1 MIRVSGFV
9 FGRVVIFSRLFS
21 LLSFPFFLTVYIFL
35 TEGTERMDFLNRPE
49 NDYCHLFFL
58 YLFSLVLFGL
68 FFFSVFPISAAAHS
82 KI

>member
-49 NDYCHLFFL
+49 NDYCHLFFFIFIFSCSIRP
-58 YLFSLVLFGL
+58 LFLFG
-68 FFFSVFPISAAAHS
+68 FPHFSSRPF
-82 KI
+82 